1 MTRFI
6 TFLYGLGAYA
16 VFLGA
21 FLYAI
26 GFVGGLGA
34 RPDYGGGWTS
44 AKLDDGLG
52 GA

>member
-1 MTRFI
+1 MVEGEFPKRLQLPRI
-6 TFLYGLGAYA
+6 
-16 VFLGA
+16 
-21 FLYAI
+21 
-26 GFVGGLGA
+26 LGA

>member
-26 GFVGGLGA
+26 GFVGGLEHLTK
-34 RPDYGGGWTS
+34 R
-44 AKLDDGLG
+44 LNR
-52 GA
+52 